1 MDHPLGHKDLDS
13 QDNSGEENEM
23 QIVTPLGLL
32 VHIIHGDQETF
43 LFRINSIT
51 VTIPFVFPT
60 YVL

>member
-1 MDHPLGHKDLDS
+1 
-13 QDNSGEENEM
+13 M

-43 LFRINSIT
+43 LFRINSVT

-60 YVL
+60 YVLK